1 LSKPTETLISAMMA
15 AGPAAKRPPHMV
27 FEPASAAAP
36 FDRLGS
42 LGVLEAM
49 TTDPSEAGSPRTAIY
64 LVAAL
69 IAAIAGF
76 GAVYVS
82 LAPPVHEETPG
93 EVSTA
98 PATSVPSTTPEAGS
112 GLEAYATGKMVTF
125 VAKAA
130 PEAVPE
136 IAFED
141 ATGKS
146 RSLAEW
152 RGKVVLLNVW
162 ATWCAPCRHEMPSLD
177 RLQQAMGG
185 ADFDVVALSTDRDG
199 VAKAK
204 VFLDEI
210 KVRDLEPLAD
220 PTSKSNARLRIIGM
234 PTTLLIDRQG
244 REVGRLTGPA
254 EWDSDDAK
262 RLIEAVIKDAS

>member
-1 LSKPTETLISAMMA
+1 
-15 AGPAAKRPPHMV
+15 
-27 FEPASAAAP
+27 
-36 FDRLGS
+36 
-42 LGVLEAM
+42 M
-49 TTDPSEAGSPRTAIY
+49 TTDPSEAGTSRTAVY

-69 IAAIAGF
+69 LAVIAGF

-82 LAPPVHEETPG
+82 LAPPVHEETLG
-93 EVSTA
+93 KVST
-98 PATSVPSTTPEAGS
+98 TPSTTPANGNS
-112 GLEAYATGKMVTF
+112 LKAYAKGKMVTF

-162 ATWCAPCRHEMPSLD
+162 ATWCAPCRREMPALD
-177 RLQQAMGG
+177 RLKQAMGG
-185 ADFDVVALSTDRDG
+185 ADFDVVALSTDHDG
-199 VAKAK
+199 VTKAKA
-204 VFLDEI
+204 FLDEI
-210 KVRDLEPLAD
+210 KVTGLEPLAD
-220 PTSKSNARLRIIGM
+220 PTSKSNAQLKIIGM

-262 RLIEAVIKDAS
+262 RLIEAVIKGAV